1 LAAGDPLKAFD
12 ELAQYREI
20 VEGEIRNHRL
30 FSRITL
36 LTGAGLIV
44 LGTLIAFYSPDLISL
59 GYLLLFAGVLRFLN
73 TFYDLQR
80 EDPPEEKSEAYRGKI
95 RERRGKTV
103 LELRQWAT

>member
-1 LAAGDPLKAFD
+1 MKDFD

-36 LTGAGLIV
+36 LTGAGLMG
-44 LGTLIAFYSPDLISL
+44 LGAVIAINSPDLISL
-59 GYLLLFAGVLRFLN
+59 GYLLLFVGVLRFLN

-80 EDPPEEKSEAYRGKI
+80 EDRLKKSVRRIEERFGRTETRLS
-95 RERRGKTV
+95 
-103 LELRQWAT
+103 

>member
-1 LAAGDPLKAFD
+1 MAVGDALKDFD

-30 FSRITL
+30 FSRVTL

-44 LGTLIAFYSPDLISL
+44 LGALIAFYSPNLISL
-59 GYLLLFAGVLRFLN
+59 GYLLLFVGVLRFLN

-80 EDPPEEKSEAYRGKI
+80 EDRLKKSVRRIEERFGRNEAG
-95 RERRGKTV
+95 
-103 LELRQWAT
+103 LS